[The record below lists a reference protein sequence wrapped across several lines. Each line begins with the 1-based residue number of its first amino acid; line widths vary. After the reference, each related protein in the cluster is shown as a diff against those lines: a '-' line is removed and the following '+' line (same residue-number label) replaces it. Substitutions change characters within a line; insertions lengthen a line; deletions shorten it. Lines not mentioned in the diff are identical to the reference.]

1 MFTHNGSDSPLTK
14 QKMNILGIAI
24 GGSSIKAAPVNP
36 VNGTLVKERLHISTP
51 QPATP
56 VAVSKII
63 AKLIED
69 LNWTG
74 PVGCGFPG
82 VIQNGIACTAAN
94 IDPTWIGMNLVEMF
108 SASTTNEVTVLNDAD
123 AAGLAEMHYGAG
135 RKASGTTFIVT
146 AGTGLGTA
154 LFRGN
159 TLIPN
164 TELGHLSLNG
174 GTAEEF
180 ASAAV
185 KTRLNL
191 SYSEWAKRLDNYLH
205 YLEELFWPDL
215 FIIGGEISNDH
226 ARFLRELTTKTTVMP
241 ATLRNDAGIIGAAA
255 AVLL

>member
-1 MFTHNGSDSPLTK
+1 MD
-14 QKMNILGIAI
+14 ILGIDI
-24 GGSSIKAAPVNP
+24 GGSSIKAAPVNT
-36 VNGTLVKERLHISTP
+36 VNGTLLKERLHMPTQ

-56 VAVSKII
+56 EAISNSI
-63 AKLIED
+63 AKLIAN

-74 PVGCGFPG
+74 PIGCGFPA
-82 VIQNGIACTAAN
+82 VIRNGIACTAAN
-94 IDPTWIGMNLVEMF
+94 IDPTWIGTNLVETF
-108 SASTTNEVTVLNDAD
+108 SAKTRIKVSVLNDAD

-135 RKASGTTFIVT
+135 RNASGTTIIVT

-154 LFRGN
+154 LFRNN

-164 TELGHLSLNG
+164 TELGHIQLKGCS
-174 GTAEEF
+174 AEKF

-191 SYSEWAKRLDNYLH
+191 SYSEWAKRLDDYLH
-205 YLEELFWPDL
+205 ILEDLFWPDL
-215 FIIGGEISNDH
+215 FVLGGEISNDH
-226 ARFLRELTTKTTVMP
+226 ALFLPELTINTSIMP